1 MARNPRISF
10 VPNGKNS
17 KMIPGYFLK
26 PNYSL
31 YGTPPYSVASSG
43 VIPSWHCNTVEARVI

>member
-17 KMIPGYFLK
+17 KMIPRYFLK
-26 PNYSL
+26 PNAAAQPL
-31 YGTPPYSVASSG
+31 P
-43 VIPSWHCNTVEARVI
+43 EAEAKRKL